1 MDTLFDLGSFIIQGI
16 NFLIIALVLRKFF
29 FVPYMKYLAEETAK
43 RLELEKRISDS
54 ASIVDDAQKEAENI
68 RDKAR
73 QDSKSIAATIVDN
86 AKEEA
91 SEMLQKATTDAENT
105 RLK

>member
-1 MDTLFDLGSFIIQGI
+1 MDTLFDLGSFVIQGI
-16 NFLIIALVLRKFF
+16 NFLIVALVLRKFF

-43 RLELEKRISDS
+43 RLDLEKRIADS
-54 ASIVDDAQKEAENI
+54 TSIVDDAQKEAESI

-91 SEMLQKATTDAENT
+91 LEMMKKATTDAETT